1 MRPAGRAPH
10 LKAAGGLIRQRVVHL
25 RRHRALHH
33 VVLAY
38 GTAKAG
44 LIYLTR
50 GLAVALGPEIR
61 VNAVAPA
68 FTDTQWMRDHYG
80 ADYENIIDRA
90 SANYPLKR
98 VAKPE
103 EVAGA
108 VLGLITGGDFVTGQT
123 LLVDGGL
130 SLS

>member
-1 MRPAGRAPH
+1 M
-10 LKAAGGLIRQRVVHL
+10 
-25 RRHRALHH
+25 
-33 VVLAY
+33 
-38 GTAKAG
+38 
-44 LIYLTR
+44 
-50 GLAVALGPEIR
+50 
-61 VNAVAPA
+61 APA

-80 ADYENIIDRA
+80 ADYEEIIGRA

-108 VLGLITGGDFVTGQT
+108 ILGLITGGDFVTGQT